1 MGSPRPTGTCW
12 PGMGSPS
19 AARAT
24 AAMCGSPSCRAT
36 RSSWPPCS
44 SRNWRWSRGPI
55 RSSAPSPGP
64 PPATPGRRR
73 AARRSPR
80 PGRDLPVDN
89 QDRLPLARR
98 GHAPG
103 LFRYDPASRCPV
115 PMNPAGRSGL
125 VATWAALIV
134 VYLVWGSTYL
144 GIRVLVGF
152 APPLLAM
159 GVRFLCAG
167 VLLAAFLAVRHGPG
181 ILRVPPRRLLSAGVI
196 GVLLLTCGN
205 GGVAVAEQTVPSG
218 LAALLVAEIPLWL
231 VCLRLLARDTPRR
244 ATIAGTAVGFV
255 GIAILALPG
264 SHPAGTALWG
274 ILMIIGATLCWS
286 SGTFATPR
294 VAMPSNPFVAATYE
308 MVTAGVVLLAAGAA
322 AGELGRV
329 HLATV
334 PPHAW
339 LALAYLIVFG
349 SLVAFSAYVWL
360 LGNAPLSLIAT
371 YAYVNPVVAVIL
383 GALILG
389 EQVTRPILIGGA
401 VVVAGVGLVVSV
413 ERPRRQSAQ
422 APDQAGPPSP
432 AMPRPD
438 GPRASAKP
446 SIRR

>member
-1 MGSPRPTGTCW
+1 
-12 PGMGSPS
+12 
-19 AARAT
+19 
-24 AAMCGSPSCRAT
+24 
-36 RSSWPPCS
+36 
-44 SRNWRWSRGPI
+44 
-55 RSSAPSPGP
+55 
-64 PPATPGRRR
+64 
-73 AARRSPR
+73 
-80 PGRDLPVDN
+80 
-89 QDRLPLARR
+89 
-98 GHAPG
+98 
-103 LFRYDPASRCPV
+103 
-115 PMNPAGRSGL
+115 MNPAGRPGL

-134 VYLVWGSTYL
+134 VYILWGSTYL
-144 GIRVLVGF
+144 GIRILVGF

-167 VLLAAFLAVRHGPG
+167 ILLAAFLAIRHGPG
-181 ILRVPPRRLLSAGVI
+181 ILRVPPRRLLPAGVV

-218 LAALLVAEIPLWL
+218 LAALLVAGVPLWL
-231 VCLRLLARDTPRR
+231 VCLRLLARDSPRR
-244 ATIAGTAVGFV
+244 ATIAGTALGFA

-274 ILMIIGATLCWS
+274 ILLIIGATICWS

-294 VAMPSNPFVAATYE
+294 VPMPSNAFVAATYE
-308 MVTAGVVLLAAGAA
+308 MVAAGVVLLAAGAA
-322 AGELGRV
+322 VGEADRV
-329 HLATV
+329 HLAAV
-334 PPHAW
+334 PPRAW

-371 YAYVNPVVAVIL
+371 YPYVNPVVAVIL

-389 EQVTRPILIGGA
+389 EQVTPPILIGGA

-413 ERPRRQSAQ
+413 ERPRRQAGQ
-422 APDQAGPPSP
+422 LADQASQADPPSP